1 MKNRNFKK
9 NYLKITTFI
18 KRRPLSSFFITLGL
32 LFLVIIIGHAL
43 NQPKSQKQAVVPTK
57 SVKLYS
63 IGASPKATFQA
74 KIEKAGVVKII
85 AQTSGIVQG
94 ITVTEGSQVL
104 KGRELMTLST
114 NYQGGNALG
123 IQASIAQNQYQNVV
137 DTFGKQKDA
146 IQKQKDIANITHD
159 NFTDQQAIASSSAND
174 TSSLISSNATILNSL
189 NQQLTNDRNSA
200 TASPAAVIA
209 EQGQINSL
217 QGAQNQLAAS
227 LRSLQSQTDSS
238 KPAGRLAEA
247 QQNLTNEQLD
257 IQDKALELN
266 KEVSGLQAALAQ
278 VSADTMLPA
287 TPVSGTVQRV
297 FVRIGQQVSPGTE
310 LATITASDDAD
321 DPQTIAV
328 VDVPQQIAQNIS
340 KLENSDIHLAHSD
353 IHLKPYFVSADATDG
368 LLYSIF
374 YTIPTDNAKLV
385 TDGQY
390 LNVDIPIGS
399 VNTGSTVPF
408 LPIDAVYQTQD
419 ANYLLL
425 DKNNKA
431 ISQKVTLGNVF
442 GNFIEVSNG
451 LHSGDQVILDRN
463 VVEGDSVK
471 AQ

>member
-1 MKNRNFKK
+1 MKNN
-9 NYLKITTFI
+9 NLKAYYRKTTTFI
-18 KRRPLSSFFITLGL
+18 KSRPLGSFFIVLGL
-32 LFLVIIIGHAL
+32 LLLVILIGHFL
-43 NQPKSQKQAVVPTK
+43 NQPKAQKQAVVPTK

-63 IGASPKATFQA
+63 IGASPKASFQA

-104 KGRELMTLST
+104 KGRELITLST

-159 NFTDQQAIASSSAND
+159 NFTDQQAIASASAND
-174 TSSLISSNATILNSL
+174 TSSLISSNATILNTL
-189 NQQLTNDRNSA
+189 NQQLTNDRNNGVSTA
-200 TASPAAVIA
+200 TASA
-209 EQGQINSL
+209 EQGQINTL
-217 QGAQNQLAAS
+217 QGAQNQLTAS
-227 LRSLQSQTDSS
+227 LRSLQAQTDSG
-238 KPAGRLAEA
+238 KPTGRLADA
-247 QQNLTNEQLD
+247 QRDLTNEQLD

-287 TPVSGTVQRV
+287 TPVSGTVERV
-297 FVRIGQQVSPGTE
+297 FVRVGQQVSPGTE

-374 YTIPTDNAKLV
+374 YTIPTDDAKLV

-390 LNVDIPIGS
+390 LNVNIPIGS

-408 LPIDAVYQTQD
+408 IPIDAVYQTQD

-431 ISQKVTLGNVF
+431 VSQKVTLGNVF

-471 AQ
+471 TQ